1 MKKSLLAALATI
13 SLTAVSLVSGVA
25 PASAVDYN
33 TERAVQSQNM
43 LRPGTPTVSGNAVV
57 VNVTVNA
64 NEAANSFNSLT
75 QYARTGFPLVIN
87 PGDAVAFTG
96 GVLNTATQASVV
108 NTFSS
113 GSTKVFW
120 KKSGDTQFTVW
131 NSSSQTLSQLPT
143 GTFVDFQV
151 FRQSWLSS
159 ATPGTYQATIG
170 LTVGGAL
177 VTPVPLAK
185 NDIQSLGSYQVYD
198 LGFSIRWNG
207 GVAYTPSAL
216 DEHYSVSSRAC
227 IWPAEL
233 NLTNSSV
240 IEVTYN
246 NFDTA
251 NNSFAADNYVNV
263 SAYTSGAGS
272 FSVSGTETN
281 GNEIFSVALTNVS
294 WEAMEVYA
302 TAYVRAPTAHEVKPV
317 FRAWLAGDLSK
328 TNILQPCQKF
338 ESFAA
343 PTLTSVDSASA
354 TLSWVAPANLS
365 SRNWDRISVYV
376 CSTAVTSVCGD
387 MSSYYNMNVSA
398 PSLPYDFSFSG
409 VVSGTSVTL
418 SSTSMRA
425 AMFGPPSGGVLP
437 TWSPTAAYR
446 YFVFYSNNSFT
457 GYKAVS
463 ALTAASVA
471 ALGAS
476 TPSTPSTPDAS
487 ATVVR
492 SEPVLKGFAGHSVGK
507 MTQKTFALDASGLT
521 GTPEVLIN
529 GKKLTYVKDAKGM
542 LAIELPKTLK
552 RGGSYDL
559 VVSSPEGIVTVL
571 GAIVVSADLPITK
584 NTPTAFRGTSTAL
597 SAAQVGNIRA
607 LVNASEVGDT
617 VTCTAYVSGATTDEV
632 ATARAT
638 NACAAATAVNPE
650 LKIVIRTAPAIF
662 SVRNKVRV
670 VIG

>member
-1 MKKSLLAALATI
+1 MLATL
-13 SLTAVSLVSGVA
+13 SLTVVSLGSGVA
-25 PASAVDYN
+25 PANAVDYN
-33 TERAVQSQNM
+33 TESALQSQNM

-64 NEAANSFNSLT
+64 NETANAFRSLT
-75 QYARTGFPLVIN
+75 QYAPTGFPLVIN

-96 GVLNTATQASVV
+96 GVLNTATQASAV
-108 NTFSS
+108 NTFNSE
-113 GSTKVFW
+113 STQVFW
-120 KKSGDTQFTVW
+120 KKSGDIQFTVW
-131 NSSSQTLSQLPT
+131 NSFSQTLSQLPT

-151 FRQSWLSS
+151 FRQSYLSS
-159 ATPGTYQATIG
+159 ATPGTYQATTG

-185 NDIQSLGSYQVYD
+185 NDIQQSLSSYMVYD
-198 LGFSIRWNG
+198 LGFSIGWNG
-207 GVAYTPSAL
+207 GVAYTPGAL
-216 DEHYSVSSRAC
+216 DEYYSVSSRAC

-251 NNSFAADNYVNV
+251 NNSFAAANYVNV
-263 SAYTSGAGS
+263 SAYTSVGGS
-272 FSVSGTETN
+272 FNASGTETN

-294 WEAMEVYA
+294 WEAMQVYA
-302 TAYVRAPTAHEVKPV
+302 NAYVRTPTAHEVKPV
-317 FRAWLAGDLSK
+317 FQAWLAGDSSK

-365 SRNWDRISVYV
+365 SRNWNRISVYA
-376 CSTAVTSVCGD
+376 CSTAVTSICGN
-387 MSSYYNMNVSA
+387 MSSYYNMNGST
-398 PSLPYDFSFSG
+398 PSLPYDFSFNG
-409 VVSGTSVTL
+409 IVSGTSVTL

-425 AMFGPPSGGVLP
+425 AMFGPPSGGVSP

-446 YFVFYSNNSFT
+446 YFVFYSDTSFT
-457 GYKAVS
+457 GYKGVS
-463 ALTAASVA
+463 ELTAASVA
-471 ALGAS
+471 ALGAP
-476 TPSTPSTPDAS
+476 TPSTPSAPSAS

-492 SEPVLKGFAGHSVGK
+492 SEPVLKGFAGHSVAK
-507 MTQKTFALDASGLT
+507 VAQKTFEIDASGLT

-542 LAIELPKTLK
+542 LTIELPKTLK

-559 VVSSPEGIVTVL
+559 VVSSPEGTVTVL

-584 NTPTAFRGTSTAL
+584 NTPTAFRGTATAL
-597 SAAQVGNIRA
+597 SAAQVRNIRA
-607 LVNASEVGDT
+607 LVNASQVGDT

-632 ATARAT
+632 AKARAI

-650 LKIVIRTAPAIF
+650 LKTVIRTAPAIF

>member
-1 MKKSLLAALATI
+1 MKKSLMAALATI

-33 TERAVQSQNM
+33 TESALQNQSM
-43 LRPGTPTVSGNAVV
+43 LRPGTPTVTANNVV
-57 VNVTVNA
+57 VNLTLNT
-64 NEAANSFNSLT
+64 NETLSVFRSLT
-75 QYARTGFPLVIN
+75 QYAPTGSLVIN

-96 GVLNTATQASVV
+96 DVLNTSTQASVV
-108 NTFSS
+108 NTSNS
-113 GSTKVFW
+113 GSTQVFW

-131 NSSSQTLSQLPT
+131 NSFSQTLSQLPT

-151 FRQSWLSS
+151 YRQMYLSS
-159 ATPGTYQATIG
+159 ATPGTYQATTG

-185 NDIQSLGSYQVYD
+185 NDIQQSLGVYMVYD
-198 LGFSIRWNG
+198 LGFSIRWKG

-216 DEHYSVSSRAC
+216 DEYYSVQSSAC

-251 NNSFAADNYVNV
+251 NNSFAAANYVNV
-263 SAYTSGAGS
+263 SAYTSVGGS
-272 FSVSGTETN
+272 FNASGTETN

-294 WEAMEVYA
+294 WEAMQVY
-302 TAYVRAPTAHEVKPV
+302 TNAYLYSPTAHEVKPV
-317 FRAWLAGDLSK
+317 FQAWLAGDSTK

-354 TLSWVAPANLS
+354 TLSWVAPANAS
-365 SRNWDRISVYV
+365 SRNWDRISVYA

-387 MSSYYNMNVSA
+387 MSANYIMNA
-398 PSLPYDFSFSG
+398 PARPYDFNFSG
-409 VVSGTSVTL
+409 IISGTSVTL

-425 AMFGPPSGGVLP
+425 SMFGPPSGGVSP

-446 YFVFYSNNSFT
+446 YFVFYSNNSYT
-457 GYKAVS
+457 GYKSVS
-463 ALTAASVA
+463 ALTAALTA
-471 ALGAS
+471 GAVES
-476 TPSTPSTPDAS
+476 TPSTPSTPDAGTT
-487 ATVVR
+487 AGT

-507 MTQKTFALDASGLT
+507 MTQKNFALDASGLT
-521 GTPEVLIN
+521 GTPEVLLN

-559 VVSSPEGIVTVL
+559 VVSSPEGIVTVM

-584 NTPTAFRGTSTAL
+584 NTPTAFKGNSTDL
-597 SAAQVGNIRA
+597 SASQVRNIRA

-617 VTCTAYVSGATTDEV
+617 VTCTAYVSGATTD
-632 ATARAT
+632 AIAKARAT

-650 LKIVIRTAPAIF
+650 LKTVIRTAPAIF